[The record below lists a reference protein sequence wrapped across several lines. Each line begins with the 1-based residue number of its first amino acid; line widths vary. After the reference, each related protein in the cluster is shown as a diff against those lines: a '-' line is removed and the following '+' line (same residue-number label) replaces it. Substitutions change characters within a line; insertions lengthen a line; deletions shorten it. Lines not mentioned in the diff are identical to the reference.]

1 MFETSNGDTEI
12 NSGGKIVYFF
22 MTIVL
27 QIISFI
33 FLFNYKSSEYIVYIF
48 SFIVFCLTPFLWIKD
63 LVAVGIANNNSKYY
77 SSLFKYKQ
85 VSLLISSVLIF
96 VGLILVLLTNE
107 KIRQIK
113 VTGKKQT
120 DKKDD
125 WERSDT
131 DTNTNL
137 NTLNTTVLKEQADK
151 KILILY
157 TTIVTLSWG
166 LIFETF
172 SKSETFG
179 KKKESILENNEFHA
193 IGGLLNIPYSVLNQI
208 ERSWLSYSKTL
219 NMTPLLKSFVLYCT
233 TFCLMFFG
241 LFFRIRHNNQKTAN
255 VRVDN
260 IKIVNVGTIFN
271 AKNNNSELV
280 RDSILFIGCLF
291 VSVILFLLIH
301 LVFPLNMKIVKYLFL
316 PAIVT
321 MYGIVFSLRK
331 SISKTRIQQIL
342 IFLESVGFSL
352 LGTPVVIGII
362 QLCADFLGLSLQSPL
377 TFPYI
382 FSFVVLLFLTILSSI
397 FTLGLKWIHKDSY
410 KNFKLLN
417 ALIICMA
424 VSLFISLTP
433 TYMMFSNLF
442 NLLKIIIEGLLV
454 FIVPSVIVILS
465 GFLLQ
470 LAYNTFQ
477 LRLVKTD
484 G

>member
-219 NMTPLLKSFVLYCT
+219 NMTPLLKSFVLY
-233 TFCLMFFG
+233 
-241 LFFRIRHNNQKTAN
+241 
-255 VRVDN
+255 
-260 IKIVNVGTIFN
+260 
-271 AKNNNSELV
+271 
-280 RDSILFIGCLF
+280 
-291 VSVILFLLIH
+291 
-301 LVFPLNMKIVKYLFL
+301 
-316 PAIVT
+316 
-321 MYGIVFSLRK
+321 
-331 SISKTRIQQIL
+331 
-342 IFLESVGFSL
+342 
-352 LGTPVVIGII
+352 
-362 QLCADFLGLSLQSPL
+362 
-377 TFPYI
+377 
-382 FSFVVLLFLTILSSI
+382 
-397 FTLGLKWIHKDSY
+397 
-410 KNFKLLN
+410 
-417 ALIICMA
+417 
-424 VSLFISLTP
+424 
-433 TYMMFSNLF
+433 
-442 NLLKIIIEGLLV
+442 
-454 FIVPSVIVILS
+454 
-465 GFLLQ
+465 
-470 LAYNTFQ
+470 
-477 LRLVKTD
+477 
-484 G
+484 